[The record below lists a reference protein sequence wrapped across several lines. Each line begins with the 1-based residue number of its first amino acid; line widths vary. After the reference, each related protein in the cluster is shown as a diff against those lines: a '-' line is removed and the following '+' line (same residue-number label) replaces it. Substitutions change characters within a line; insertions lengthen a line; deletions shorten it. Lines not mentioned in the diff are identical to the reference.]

1 MKPCVTLFS
10 ASDFGRTLTGNGN
23 GTDHAW
29 GGNQFVLGGA
39 VKGQQIYGTY
49 PTFAADI
56 MKSTFDVGQGRLIPS
71 YSVEEYVYPILKW
84 FGVSDNDLFGSV
96 FPGYAARFGTGGI
109 RTTYPLY
116 G

>member
-1 MKPCVTLFS
+1 MNSGLG
-10 ASDFGRTLTGNGN
+10 A
-23 GTDHAW
+23 DHAW
-29 GGNQFVLGGA
+29 GNNHIILGDG
-39 VKGQQIYGTY
+39 VVGQNIYGTY
-49 PTFAADI
+49 PTFASDFLSSTLDI
-56 MKSTFDVGQGRLIPS
+56 GQGRFIPT

-96 FPGYAARFGTGGI
+96 FPGYATRFGTGGI